1 MHPSKHRADAS
12 SGQIASILRC
22 VTSNPKGRVS
32 VGDMSLTPIDC
43 VVGIYASRYIEFI
56 QTLQKSRSFNCK
68 RQLILVY
75 NIKNSTS

>member
-32 VGDMSLTPIDC
+32 VGDMSLTPII
-43 VVGIYASRYIEFI
+43 VLLAY
-56 QTLQKSRSFNCK
+56 TLVD
-68 RQLILVY
+68 I
-75 NIKNSTS
+75 